1 MTTINDI
8 NDLANILRDHPDWA
22 DTLRSLLLTQELK
35 DLPAKFAQ
43 MVDAMN
49 TITPKLDRLEEGQ
62 NRLEEKQDRMDT
74 RLVNVENHVRTL
86 TQDLRTL
93 TQDVGT
99 LKQDVGA
106 LKGGQARAG
115 AERDTRRMAR
125 TVNCRLVTLKDQDWL
140 EDLLENNGG
149 GLSPGDQDSFINADL
164 VIEAVHRLTRE
175 ICYITAEVSYTAHN
189 EDVARAV
196 RNADL
201 VRRFTGKET
210 FAIVAA
216 HSFAISAGPAFASGR
231 AHIFE
236 LESRHLQPD

>member
-8 NDLANILRDHPDWA
+8 NDLARILRDRPDWA
-22 DTLRSLLLTQELK
+22 DTLRSLLLTQELLE
-35 DLPAKFAQ
+35 LPARFAQ

-49 TITPKLDRLEEGQ
+49 TMTPKLDRLQEGQ

-74 RLVNVENHVRTL
+74 RLLNVEKHVRTL
-86 TQDLRTL
+86 
-93 TQDVGT
+93 
-99 LKQDVGA
+99 KQDIEL
-106 LKGGQARAG
+106 LKDGQARAG
-115 AERDTRRMAR
+115 AARDTRSMAR

-149 GLSPGDQDSFINADL
+149 GGLSPEDQDSFIDADL

-175 ICYITAEVSYTAHN
+175 ICYITAEVAYTAHD

-201 VRRFTGKET
+201 VRRFAGKET
-210 FAIVAA
+210 FALVAA
-216 HSFAISAGPAFASGR
+216 HSFAISAGPALASGP
-231 AHIFE
+231 AHSVG
-236 LESRHLQPD
+236 LDPRRLQSD